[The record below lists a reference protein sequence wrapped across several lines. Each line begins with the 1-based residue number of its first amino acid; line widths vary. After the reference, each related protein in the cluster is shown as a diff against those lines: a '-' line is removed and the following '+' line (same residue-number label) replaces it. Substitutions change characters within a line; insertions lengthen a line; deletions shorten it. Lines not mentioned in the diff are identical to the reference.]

1 LWELDLSSSYFVAIF
16 APMRNLY
23 LACFCLCCLCLACKH
38 ANEYK
43 NRVTTV
49 ENIPESEL
57 LARPAFDLQG
67 HRGARGLMPENTIE
81 ACQKA
86 IDLGVNTLELDL
98 VVSRDS
104 QLVVSHEHFLN
115 ASICLGMQGDT
126 LTEEQGKKINLYEM
140 VLADIQKC
148 DCGSLGNPKFPEQKK
163 IKTFKPTLRQL
174 VQATEAY
181 AKKHKK
187 GSLLF
192 YNLEI
197 KSEPKTDSTHHP
209 KPNFFAELVYQE
221 IKALRIMERTT
232 IQSFDVRPLQEMK
245 KLNEEIS
252 LAYLVENRLPLKENI
267 QKLGFVPTIYSP
279 MQERLT
285 EAEIKQAH
293 ELGMKVIPWTV
304 NEKADMTR
312 LQKWKV
318 DGIIT
323 DYPNRFQEK

>member
-1 LWELDLSSSYFVAIF
+1 MRFRLFTLFVLTCLW
-16 APMRNLY
+16 
-23 LACFCLCCLCLACKH
+23 ACSDEA
-38 ANEYK
+38 AYK
-43 NRVTTV
+43 DRVKTV

-57 LARPAFDLQG
+57 LVKPTFDLQG

-98 VVSRDS
+98 VITKDS
-104 QLVVSHEHFLN
+104 QVVVSHEPFIN
-115 ASICLGMQGDT
+115 AQICLGMQGDT
-126 LTEEQGKKINLYEM
+126 LTEEQAKKMNIYQM
-140 VLADIQKC
+140 SLAEVQKC

-163 IKTFKPTLRQL
+163 IKTFKPSLRQL

-181 AKKHKK
+181 SKKHKK
-187 GSLLF
+187 GALLF

-197 KSEPKTDSTHHP
+197 KSEAKTDSTHHP
-209 KPNFFAELVYQE
+209 KPDLFVELVYQE
-221 IKALRIMERTT
+221 IKHLRILERTT

-252 LAYLVENRLPLKENI
+252 LALLVENQLPLKENI

-279 MQERLT
+279 YFERLT
-285 EAEIKQAH
+285 EAEIKQAK
-293 ELGMKVIPWTV
+293 EMGMKVIPWTV
-304 NEKADMTR
+304 NEKKDMTR

-318 DGIIT
+318 DGLIT
-323 DYPNRFQEK
+323 DYPDRFQDL